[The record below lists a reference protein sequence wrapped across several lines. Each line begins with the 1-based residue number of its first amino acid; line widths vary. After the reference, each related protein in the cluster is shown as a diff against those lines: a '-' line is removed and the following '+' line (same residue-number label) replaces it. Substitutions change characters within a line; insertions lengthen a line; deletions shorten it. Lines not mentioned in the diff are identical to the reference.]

1 MAEAE
6 VPRRRIVT
14 VIVVVASLF
23 AFLFIF
29 ANWAKEQ
36 ALDTDEWTD
45 TSSQLLEDEEIRNTI
60 SVYLVDQLYSNVDV
74 AAELRNSLPPEAQ
87 RLAGP
92 LSGGLREFA
101 ERAAN
106 RALESPRVQ
115 QAWKNANRQ
124 AHETFLKIVHDDG
137 EFVST
142 AGGQVTLDLHPLVE
156 DLANEIGLAKL
167 AAKLPPD
174 AGQLEI
180 MKSDQLEAA
189 QTGANILED
198 LPIVLLALWLALW
211 ALAMYL
217 AVGRRREAIKA
228 IGLGLIIA
236 GLAAVVLRVL
246 AGDAV
251 VEALANTA
259 AVDDAADDT
268 WSIATSLLVEIT
280 QSVIGVGVLLLIGAW
295 LAGPTRPATTF
306 RRAAAPYMRERPG
319 LTFGV
324 VAAIFLLLVIL
335 APIRAF
341 TQPVPLLLLT
351 ALTLMGTV
359 ALRRVTEREFP
370 DAPMPEGGILET
382 IRGMRS
388 GSSGAPGRG
397 PQDPPSSASSV

>member
-6 VPRRRIVT
+6 TPRRRIVT

-36 ALDTDEWTD
+36 ALDTNEWTD
-45 TSSQLLEDEEIRNTI
+45 TSSQLLEDEQIRNTI

-115 QAWKNANRQ
+115 QAWMNANRR
-124 AHETFLKIVHDDG
+124 AHERFLQIVHDDG

-156 DLANEIGLAKL
+156 DLANEIGLGKL

-180 MKSDQLEAA
+180 MQSDQLEAA

-251 VEALANTA
+251 VDALANTA
-259 AVDDAADDT
+259 AVNDAADDT

-295 LAGPTRPATTF
+295 LAGPTRPAIAF

-324 VAAIFLLLVIL
+324 VAAIFLLLVIV

-341 TQPVPLLLLT
+341 TQPVPLLLLA
-351 ALTLMGTV
+351 ALTLIGTV

-370 DAPMPEGGILET
+370 DAPMPEGGILES

-388 GSSGAPGRG
+388 DSSGAPGRG
-397 PQDPPSSASSV
+397 PQDPPSSASSA